1 MQRRIKR
8 NYLIIGILFGLMFP
22 IMAISLEIL
31 LEHMPFSINAIATAH
46 LNNKLLYMIDSAPIF
61 LGLFAW
67 IGGISKAKSLEL
79 LDSNMELLEET
90 KAGQKELELNSS
102 KQSDMLKKLH
112 QYSESLLRQFDNASK
127 DMQLMQ
133 YKDQEI
139 NENNVNILNIMQLL
153 SSDIE
158 TTKKLLNNSSQN
170 MNSLSK
176 DYHFAFENIQQEEEL
191 LCKLTETLEK
201 TRRHGYEVAKEP
213 DQVSNELNLIQ
224 RIANQVNLL
233 ALNASIEAA
242 RAGEAG
248 KGFSVVAEEVRKLS
262 SEITQVL
269 DQIHQVQ
276 NALHVKVIQMQE
288 TIDELSDKT
297 QSSKSISS
305 NSRLLLENILTKIN
319 ELDHEIANVSFS
331 TQIES
336 DRYANVLK
344 LNNEVSEQTS
354 DLSAMIESFFAS
366 INEFEVTV
374 TMLNDQS

>member
-201 TRRHGYEVAKEP
+201 TRRHGYEVAKES